1 MVGLP
6 SARDAAQDLAR
17 ATDPA
22 VTGSE
27 LLPYAAHRSAHIR
40 AAVAARADTPAG
52 ALISLGHDHEPDV
65 LLALLR
71 NPRTPS
77 TVVRKLADHRDV
89 RVSDAAV
96 QRLRNAFR

>member
-6 SARDAAQDLAR
+6 SAQDASQDIAR

-22 VTGSE
+22 VTGSD
-27 LLPYAAHRSAHIR
+27 LLPYAAHRSAQVR
-40 AAVAARADTPAG
+40 AAVAGRTDCPLG
-52 ALISLGHDHEPDV
+52 ALVSLGHDYDATV
-65 LLALLR
+65 LLALLS

-77 TVVRKLADHRDV
+77 SVVRKLADHRDV